1 MSEPATARLRRR
13 LGLFA
18 LIAYG
23 VGDIL
28 GAGIYALVGKIAG
41 IAGPA
46 SWLAFGVALLVAAL
60 TALSYAELASRFPR
74 SGGES
79 YFCQRAFGSPSFALL
94 IGWLVLCSGVV
105 SLATVSRA
113 MAGYLLQLFSAEP
126 SNALEFAAIVLFLT
140 LLGGLNFWGIRQSSR
155 ANVICTSVEVF
166 GLLLVIVVG
175 VSFLASN
182 APGPVAQAASWPA
195 WTSIG
200 QAAAV
205 AFFAFIGFEDMVNVA
220 EEVRSPKR
228 NLPIAIVAALLI
240 AGAIYIAV
248 VWVATMVISAQ
259 ELAASSAPLLSVVQ
273 RAAPV
278 IPAWTFTAVALFAVA
293 NTGLLNFIMASRLL
307 YGMGCQG
314 LVPEQLSR
322 VHSKT
327 NTPHWSILLVFVAG
341 LGLAASG
348 TLVHLA
354 GTTSVLLLVV
364 FLSVNVGL
372 VWIKRSESTS
382 RRGFAIPIAVPVLAA
397 VASAVLICF
406 VPSQSLLSAGIVI
419 ALGIAL
425 VLANRMRGK
434 VSIRPISKQSSSRYK

>member
-1 MSEPATARLRRR
+1 MPQPANARLRRR

-46 SWLAFGVALLVAAL
+46 SWLAFGVALVVAAL
-60 TALSYAELASRFPR
+60 TALSYAELSSRFPR

-113 MAGYLLQLFSAEP
+113 MAGYLLQLFAAEP
-126 SNALEFAAIVLFLT
+126 STALEIASIVLFLT
-140 LLGGLNFWGIRQSSR
+140 ILGGVNFWGIRQSSR
-155 ANVICTSVEVF
+155 ANVICTAVEAS

-175 VSFLASN
+175 VSFLAAN
-182 APGPVAQAASWPA
+182 TPEPAAKAVSWPA

-200 QAAAV
+200 QGAAV

-240 AGAIYIAV
+240 AGATYMAV
-248 VWVATMVISAQ
+248 VWIATRVISPP
-259 ELAASSAPLLSVVQ
+259 ELAASPAPLLAVVQ
-273 RAAPV
+273 RTAPA
-278 IPAWTFTAVALFAVA
+278 IPAWTFTTVALFAVA

-322 VHSKT
+322 VHPKT

-341 LGLAASG
+341 LGLAVSG

-354 GTTSVLLLVV
+354 GTTSVLLLAV

-372 VWIKRSESTS
+372 VWIKRRESTG
-382 RRGFAIPIAVPVLAA
+382 RRGFSIPAVVPALAA

-406 VPSQSLLSAGIVI
+406 VPFKSLLSAGVVI
-419 ALGIAL
+419 ALGVGL
-425 VLANRMRGK
+425 VLANPTNQHEGGQPILK
-434 VSIRPISKQSSSRYK
+434 RPPTG